1 MLSSLQM
8 YLSRFAGWLL
18 IMYFSYLVI
27 LDLID
32 VYEGHPLNLLE
43 LVNKLVQTEV
53 EAVENI
59 GVDNLSNFFNSIFA
73 DDVNLPVKETKKWT
87 NMVNNEFSR
96 ILFGFW
102 IPLLKSAY
110 QRNFPE
116 SGKGLTEF

>member
-32 VYEGHPLNLLE
+32 VCNSHPLNLLE

-73 DDVNLPVKETKKWT
+73 DDVNYHVIHATWKSST
-87 NMVNNEFSR
+87 N
-96 ILFGFW
+96 
-102 IPLLKSAY
+102 PC
-110 QRNFPE
+110 
-116 SGKGLTEF
+116 